1 MQDAYAAAFFL
12 PGGMEASV
20 HRHGNFWL
28 AVQILLLPSPF
39 VQLPSSFVQLSPP
52 SVRLSS
58 LVEVLAR
65 AIGTFFP
72 GVGKFLPACLEVL
85 SRAFPLA
92 FPHVC
97 GEIVR

>member
-28 AVQILLLPSPF
+28 TVQILLLPSPF
-39 VQLPSSFVQLSPP
+39 VQLPSSSVQLSLP

-58 LVEVLAR
+58 LAEVLAR